1 MYFFE
6 RWWSRQNDTVKS
18 QVREL
23 VKEGRLEF
31 INGGWVSSDEACP
44 VYEDIIM
51 NIMAGHSFLMDT
63 FGIVPKHAWHADAF
77 GHSAATP
84 ELFAKMG
91 FDTISFARIDN
102 AEKEYRKT

>member
-6 RWWSRQNDTVKS
+6 KWWNLQNSTTKENVKK
-18 QVREL
+18 L

-31 INGGWVSSDEACP
+31 INGGWVSNDEACP
-44 VYEDIIM
+44 TYEEIIM
-51 NIMAGHSFLMDT
+51 NMIAGHEFLHKN

-84 ELFAKMG
+84 ELFAKLG
-91 FDTISFARIDN
+91 FETISFSRIDD
-102 AEKEYRKT
+102 